1 MLICDANE
9 HSNINRAIS
18 SAPLSTFMSCPTA
31 ASYQFTLT
39 IFSSGNSKNGFHR
52 GHYRCYLYVFDL
64 FLKKDKSRDEL

>member
-64 FLKKDKSRDEL
+64 F

>member
-9 HSNINRAIS
+9 HSNINRDIS

-39 IFSSGNSKNGFHR
+39 IFSSGNSKNFFHR
-52 GHYRCYLYVFDL
+52 GHYHYDLYVFD
-64 FLKKDKSRDEL
+64 FFFF